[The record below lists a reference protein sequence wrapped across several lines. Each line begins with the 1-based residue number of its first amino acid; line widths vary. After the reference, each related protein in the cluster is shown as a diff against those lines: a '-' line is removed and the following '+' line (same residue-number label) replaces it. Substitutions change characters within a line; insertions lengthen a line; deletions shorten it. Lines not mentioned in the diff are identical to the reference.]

1 VVAEILTSFLLAFS
15 ALFSIVTPLGGAL
28 IYRQVIAG
36 RSHRE
41 RVELAWTVALYS
53 AIVMLSAL

>member
-28 IYRQVIAG
+28 IYSQVIHIDLIDSFA
-36 RSHRE
+36 S
-41 RVELAWTVALYS
+41 
-53 AIVMLSAL
+53 LSP